1 MAGADKKFRSKDL
14 MDPQKNAKK
23 EHIDKEPQVWNE
35 SDRTKAVLCLLCTDE
50 YRYDDLKMWQK
61 ESSLL
66 EMDK

>member
-1 MAGADKKFRSKDL
+1 

-35 SDRTKAVLCLLCTDE
+35 SDRTKAVLRLLCTDE